1 MNEERPAQATLDIGK
16 KPPLSLLDQL
26 LLSNFWFALNFQSSA
41 LLPVVVAAQV
51 LLFASNQDKVVLFGI
66 LSAGGTVAALLAQPL
81 IGALSDHTHLHY
93 GRRRPYILLGTIL
106 SLIGMALLAQTES
119 LLIFALAFLLVQV
132 ASNGSTAA
140 YQSLIPDRV
149 PPEQRGSA
157 AGYMGLMTIFGS
169 FASLAAAAYLFS
181 DVVPGPNQAAKIQD
195 DASAFYLLTGVI
207 LLVTTIITVIGIVE
221 HGSEEGS
228 LTRADSLALPARRLS
243 WRQRVVDLWI
253 APLRHHNFRWV
264 FLTRLSLM
272 MGLWLFQTFIE
283 YYLDD
288 VLHLDNFI
296 EATGVL
302 AGLALIGAVVSA
314 VAAGWLSDKT
324 GRVKIVYLASGLMA
338 LAASAFVV
346 APSAWLLWPMAVLFG
361 LGYGAYL
368 SVDWALAVDA
378 LPSLQEA
385 GKDMGL
391 WSIASN
397 LPTVAAPVV
406 GSIVITV
413 VSALLDDAA
422 LGYRLVFALAA
433 LTLIAAAVFIIKVR
447 EDRPARAQA
456 TPLGSQ

>member
-1 MNEERPAQATLDIGK
+1 MNEETPAQATLDIGK
-16 KPPLSLLDQL
+16 KPSLSLFDQL

-119 LLIFALAFLLVQV
+119 LLIFALAFLLVQI

-181 DVVPGPNQAAKIQD
+181 DVAPGPNQAAEIQD

-221 HGSEEGS
+221 RPGE
-228 LTRADSLALPARRLS
+228 RALPNGMTPALPVRRLP
-243 WRQRVVDLWI
+243 WRQRMVDLWV
-253 APLRHHNFRWV
+253 APLRHYNFRWV

-288 VLHLDNFI
+288 VLHLTNFI

-406 GSIVITV
+406 GSTVIAL
-413 VSALLDDAA
+413 VSALLHDAA
-422 LGYRLVFALAA
+422 LGYRLVFAVAA
-433 LTLIAAAVFIIKVR
+433 LALIAAAVFIIKVR
-447 EDRPARAQA
+447 EERPSTARAVQ
-456 TPLGSQ
+456 PGGD

>member
-1 MNEERPAQATLDIGK
+1 MNDKTPAQAALDIGN

-51 LLFASNQDKVVLFGI
+51 LLFVSNQDKVVLFGI
-66 LSAGGTVAALLAQPL
+66 LSTAGTVAALLAQPL
-81 IGALSDHTHLHY
+81 IGALSDHTHFHY

-106 SLIGMALLAQTES
+106 SLIGMALLAKTES

-181 DVVPGPNQAAKIQD
+181 NVAPGPNQSAEIQD
-195 DASAFYLLTGVI
+195 DASAFYLMTGVL

-221 HGSEEGS
+221 HQRG
-228 LTRADSLALPARRLS
+228 DLPQPRVISSTLSARRVP
-243 WRQRVVDLWI
+243 WRRSFVELWV
-253 APLRHHNFRWV
+253 APLRHYNFRWV

-288 VLHLDNFI
+288 VLHLTNFI
-296 EATGVL
+296 AATGVL

-314 VAAGWLSDKT
+314 VAAGRLSDKT

-378 LPSLQEA
+378 LPSVQEA

-391 WSIASN
+391 WSVASN

-406 GSIVITV
+406 GSIVITLV
-413 VSALLDDAA
+413 TALLHDVA

-447 EDRPARAQA
+447 EEQPAPR
-456 TPLGSQ
+456 

>member
-1 MNEERPAQATLDIGK
+1 MNDKTPAPAALDFDK
-16 KPPLSLLDQL
+16 KPPLSLFDQL

-41 LLPVVVAAQV
+41 LLPVVVTAQV
-51 LLFASNQDKVVLFGI
+51 LLFVSNQDKVILLGI
-66 LSAGGTVAALLAQPL
+66 LSTGGTVAALLAQPL
-81 IGALSDHTHLHY
+81 IGALSDHTRLHY
-93 GRRRPYILLGTIL
+93 GRRRPYILLGTVL
-106 SLIGMALLAQTES
+106 SLIGMALLAKTAS
-119 LLIFALAFLLVQV
+119 LLIFALAFLLVQI

-157 AGYMGLMTIFGS
+157 AGYMGLMTLFGS
-169 FASLAAAAYLFS
+169 FASLAAAGFLFG
-181 DVVPGPNQAAKIQD
+181 DVRAGPNQAAEIQD

-221 HGSEEGS
+221 GRPDGLPQPE
-228 LTRADSLALPARRLS
+228 ADRPGLPARRAP
-243 WRQRVVDLWI
+243 WRRRLVDLWI
-253 APLRHHNFRWV
+253 APLRHYNFRWV

-272 MGLWLFQTFIE
+272 MGLWLFETFIE

-296 EATGVL
+296 VATSVL
-302 AGLALIGAVVSA
+302 AGLALVGAVVSA

-346 APSAWLLWPMAVLFG
+346 APSVWLLWPMAVLFG

-391 WSIASN
+391 WSVASN

-406 GSIVITV
+406 GSIVITLV
-413 VSALLDDAA
+413 TAQLHDAA

-447 EDRPARAQA
+447 EERQA
-456 TPLGSQ
+456 TVLTAQPGGD

>member
-1 MNEERPAQATLDIGK
+1 MDKETPAQAALDLGK

-51 LLFASNQDKVVLFGI
+51 LLFVSNQDKVVLFGI
-66 LSAGGTVAALLAQPL
+66 LSTVGTLAALLAQPL
-81 IGALSDHTHLHY
+81 IGALSDHTRVHY
-93 GRRRPYILLGTIL
+93 GRRRPYILLGTVL
-106 SLIGMALLAQTES
+106 SLIGMALLAKTAS
-119 LLIFALAFLLVQV
+119 LLVFALAFLLVQI

-181 DVVPGPNQAAKIQD
+181 NVGPGPNQAAEIQD
-195 DASAFYLLTGVI
+195 DSSAFYLLTGVI
-207 LLVTTIITVIGIVE
+207 LLVTTIITVIGIAE
-221 HGSEEGS
+221 NRPGELPSPKPDTPA
-228 LTRADSLALPARRLS
+228 LTARRVP
-243 WRQRVVDLWI
+243 WRRRVVELWV
-253 APLRHHNFRWV
+253 APLRHYNFRWV

-302 AGLALIGAVVSA
+302 AGLALVGAVVSA

-406 GSIVITV
+406 GSVVITLV
-413 VSALLDDAA
+413 AALLHDAA

-447 EDRPARAQA
+447 EERPARRQTAHR
-456 TPLGSQ
+456 